1 MMIFGT
7 YSATFISF
15 LAVHDNKLPYTDLKS
30 LLEEGGYTFGLS
42 SKHAQ
47 NYISEV
53 RHLGSSYRLQI
64 RF

>member
-1 MMIFGT
+1 MIFGT

-15 LAVHDNKLPYTDLKS
+15 LTVHDNRLPYTDLKS
-30 LLEEGGYTFGLS
+30 LLERGGYTFGMF

-53 RHLGSSYRLQI
+53 PSLGRKI
-64 RF
+64 